1 MPTTMSRLCTSSRCL
16 NTPVSISRMWKIFY
30 IKIFLHIH
38 HKLHHHKNIQW
49 CIVEGIPSIF
59 IKMCT
64 WKIITPMKEKLK
76 NFFLCMCVCVCGR
89 GILRIL
95 WHHFIA
101 QWCLFRIMWKAI
113 NVRETTMRKNYWEI
127 QVFLFNKITAIVD

>member
-1 MPTTMSRLCTSSRCL
+1 MFPSYHMPTTMSRLCTSSRCL

-76 NFFLCMCVCVCGR
+76 NFFLCMCVCVWSGNSKDFMTSLHRSMVLISYNVKSNKCAR
-89 GILRIL
+89 DDDEKKLLRDSSFSL
-95 WHHFIA
+95 
-101 QWCLFRIMWKAI
+101 
-113 NVRETTMRKNYWEI
+113 
-127 QVFLFNKITAIVD
+127 